1 MRRSAAVILTCF
13 LVGCGSESP
22 TPPLPSP
29 SPSLS
34 PTPTPG
40 LPGVTVGASTGP
52 TAITLVAADPPPGS
66 TVSGCGSG
74 ASGCA
79 SRVRMTFRLTPTGSG
94 PVLWCVGFLHADNM
108 TACLQGR
115 TAPLT
120 LRAGE
125 AQTVE
130 VIFDT
135 ADTSS
140 RCATPVEI
148 THLALTVEGV
158 VQVASRQ
165 EWALGYRLAR

>member
-1 MRRSAAVILTCF
+1 MRRSAAVIFAFF
-13 LVGCGSESP
+13 LVGCGGESP
-22 TPPLPSP
+22 TRPLPSP
-29 SPSLS
+29 SPS

-40 LPGVTVGASTGP
+40 LPGVTVGASKGP

-66 TVSGCGSG
+66 SVSGCGSG

-79 SRVRMTFRLTPTGSG
+79 GRIRMTFRLTPTESG

-115 TAPLT
+115 TAGLT

-130 VIFDT
+130 VIFAT
-135 ADTSS
+135 ADTSG

-148 THLALTVEGV
+148 TNLALTVEGV
-158 VQVASRQ
+158 VEVGSHQ
-165 EWALGYRLAR
+165 EWALSYRLTP

>member
-1 MRRSAAVILTCF
+1 MRRSAAVIF
-13 LVGCGSESP
+13 AVVLVGCGGESP
-22 TPPLPSP
+22 TPTLPSP
-29 SPSLS
+29 SPS
-34 PTPTPG
+34 PTATPG

-52 TAITLVAADPPPGS
+52 TAITLLAADPPPGS
-66 TVSGCGSG
+66 TVSPGCGSG
-74 ASGCA
+74 ASGCTD
-79 SRVRMTFRLTPTGSG
+79 RIRMTFRLTPTGSG

-115 TAPLT
+115 TAGLT

-125 AQTVE
+125 PQTIE
-130 VIFDT
+130 VVFDT
-135 ADTSS
+135 ADTSG

-158 VQVASRQ
+158 VDVGSRQ